1 MKVSESRCQRANREQ
16 IKRIRRLTQHT
27 HLTTHRRLRMS
38 AWYVSK
44 IVWDTDGEEVED
56 LIQDCVILPSEEVE
70 EEDIGD
76 WLSDTYGWCVEEFEY
91 RQATDVETVQQQI
104 PSLKEQMKYHIQTS
118 NHLKEENKK
127 LAKGLADQTQ
137 KVVLL
142 QDANTKLKQ
151 EWEVLN
157 RFCPPSARNNGQ
169 AVVDWI
175 CKFFTYEDKMYE
187 LEKENKKLKEEKE
200 KSGGKIFDHWFRT
213 IRMLLTEEQ
222 RDELQG
228 EALIDPETFALG
240 LSCEQYLGRISGYLQ
255 ERDKWKEQMEQIR
268 EYLERFD
275 NDEVEVFDK
284 ITEKKFNYIG
294 SSPF

>member
-1 MKVSESRCQRANREQ
+1 MDKVFNLLAVRVPHDIADIPSRHSQASVCCER
-16 IKRIRRLTQHT
+16 
-27 HLTTHRRLRMS
+27 
-38 AWYVSK
+38 
-44 IVWDTDGEEVED
+44 
-56 LIQDCVILPSEEVE
+56 
-70 EEDIGD
+70 
-76 WLSDTYGWCVEEFEY
+76 CVEEFEY
-91 RQATDVETVQQQI
+91 RQATKEECHATQVE
-104 PSLKEQMKYHIQTS
+104 SLQCQMKYHQQTHADAVVK
-118 NHLKEENKK
+118 NLKLEEENKK

-142 QDANTKLKQ
+142 EDENTKFKQ
-151 EWEVLN
+151 EWDILN

-175 CKFFTYEDKMYE
+175 STFFPYEDKVCE
-187 LEKENKKLKEEKE
+187 LEKEIEKLKEEKE
-200 KSGGKIFDHWFRT
+200 KSGRKIFDHWFRT

-228 EALIDPETFALG
+228 EALIDPETFMLG

-268 EYLERFD
+268 EYLGRFD